1 MTGPAP
7 LVMPDAVV
15 AILRRLEDA
24 GHETWCVG
32 GAIRD
37 GLLGSP
43 GSDVDLATA
52 ATPDVVRRLFPRT
65 IPVGIEHGTVGVLD
79 DDGVLHEVTT
89 FRQDVRTD
97 GRRAEVVFGVTLAD
111 DLARR
116 DFTINAIAYHPLREE
131 WADPFG
137 GREDLARGVV
147 RAVGEAAQRF
157 REDRLRILRALR
169 FAARFEF
176 AIETATWSAVVEQ
189 GRDTGHLS
197 AERVRDEWWKG
208 VATTQDLG
216 VLARLWDASGV
227 AATWLPLEPGGVAV
241 EAAMLAS
248 LTSRRDPVLALAAW
262 RGPVEAHLKRLRC
275 SGADIAR
282 GRAIDRAVSRPLD
295 ASPAKV
301 RQWLAAV
308 GDAADDLM
316 ALAAWRG
323 TIADGWP
330 DVVAGVRSRGEAT
343 TRAQLAVTGDDL
355 VRAGIVAPGPA
366 LGRLLERLLGDVL
379 EQPEQNDYDTLMR
392 RAAAL
397 APDDSTHA

>member
-1 MTGPAP
+1 MGVPAP
-7 LVMPDAVV
+7 LVMPEAVV
-15 AILRRLEDA
+15 RILRRLEEA

-37 GLLGSP
+37 GILGSA

-79 DDGVLHEVTT
+79 EDGVLHEVTT

-97 GRRAEVVFGVTLAD
+97 GRRAEVVFGVTLED

-116 DFTINAIAYHPLREE
+116 DFTINAIAYHPIRDA

-137 GREDLARGVV
+137 GRDDLARGIV

-169 FAARFEF
+169 FAARFGF
-176 AIETATWSAVVEQ
+176 AIDDATWTAVVDQ

-197 AERVRDEWWKG
+197 AERVREEWWKG

-216 VLARLWDASGV
+216 TLTRLWDESGV
-227 AATWLPLEPGGVAV
+227 AATWLPVTDGGTIADH
-241 EAAMLAS
+241 AALS
-248 LTSRRDPVLALAAW
+248 TLTARRDPVLALAAW
-262 RGPVEAHLKRLRC
+262 RGSVEADLKRLKC
-275 SGADIAR
+275 SAADIAR
-282 GRAIDRAVSRPLD
+282 GRALDRLVARPMD
-295 ASPAKV
+295 ASPVKV

-308 GDAADDLM
+308 GPAADDLI
-316 ALAAWRG
+316 ALAIWRG
-323 TIADGWP
+323 VVADGWP
-330 DVVAGVRSRGEAT
+330 EVVAGVRARGEAT
-343 TRAQLAVTGDDL
+343 TRAMLAVTGDDL
-355 VRAGIVAPGPA
+355 VRSGIVAPGPA
-366 LGRLLERLLGDVL
+366 LGRLLESLLGRVL
-379 EQPEQNDYDTLMR
+379 EDPAMNDYDTLMR
-392 RAAAL
+392 LAGDARA
-397 APDDSTHA
+397 

>member
-1 MTGPAP
+1 MRVPAP
-7 LVMPDAVV
+7 LVMPEAVV
-15 AILRRLEDA
+15 RILRRLEEA

-79 DDGVLHEVTT
+79 DEGVLHEVTT

-97 GRRAEVVFGVTLAD
+97 GRRAEVVFGVTLED

-116 DFTINAIAYHPLREE
+116 DFTINAIAYHPLRDV

-147 RAVGEAAQRF
+147 RAVGEVAQRF

-169 FAARFEF
+169 FAARFGF
-176 AIETATWSAVVEQ
+176 AIDDATWAAVVEQ

-197 AERVRDEWWKG
+197 AERVREEWWKG
-208 VATTQDLG
+208 VATTRDLG
-216 VLARLWDASGV
+216 TLARLWDESGV
-227 AATWLPLEPGGVAV
+227 AATWVPVERAVSVAEP
-241 EAAMLAS
+241 AALSA
-248 LTSRRDPVLALAAW
+248 LTPRRDPVLALAAW
-262 RGPVEAHLKRLRC
+262 RGSIEAHLKRLKC
-275 SGADIAR
+275 SAADIAR
-282 GRAIDRAVSRPLD
+282 GRAIDRAVARPVD
-295 ASPAKV
+295 ASPVKV

-308 GDAADDLM
+308 GQAADDLI
-316 ALAAWRG
+316 ALATWRG
-323 TIADGWP
+323 AVTDGWP
-330 DVVAGVRSRGEAT
+330 DVVAGVRARGEAT

-355 VRAGIVAPGPA
+355 VRAGLVVPGPA
-366 LGRLLERLLGDVL
+366 LGRLLERLLDLVL
-379 EQPEQNDYDTLMR
+379 EDPARNGYDALM
-392 RAAAL
+392 RAAADV
-397 APDDSTHA
+397 AD